1 MYSERF
7 SLPFLAEVLIASAE
21 RARPGL
27 GAWSEKTRQA
37 LESSFRTELSEVRAR
52 FFEIFDDQAH
62 WEKVERNLLEVC
74 FPRYCAVAEKQTAL
88 EQNDYGL
95 WRGGDL
101 VARGAYIVLGLFVG
115 IFLVR
120 APFFRLLP
128 TTWDF
133 LIVLL
138 MILAPFVPDAQ
149 IALKQRRFTKQ
160 LQGIVA
166 DMAQAE
172 AQQKLYQPL
181 TPERP
186 LAEGMSKV
194 EELSPQSDRPPE
206 PADRTRNER

>member
-7 SLPFLAEVLIASAE
+7 SLPFLSQVLIAAAE

-27 GAWSEKTRQA
+27 GPWNDKARQS
-37 LESSFRTELSEVRAR
+37 LETIFRTELTEVRAR
-52 FFEIFDDQAH
+52 FLELFDDKAH

-88 EQNDYGL
+88 EQRDYDL

-101 VARGAYIVLGLFVG
+101 IARAAYIAVGLAVGLF
-115 IFLVR
+115 LVKT
-120 APFFRLLP
+120 PWIPIP

-133 LIVLL
+133 LILLL
-138 MILAPFVPDAQ
+138 MIFAPFVPDAQ
-149 IALKQRRFTKQ
+149 IALKQRKFAKQ
-160 LQGIVA
+160 LNGIVA

-181 TPERP
+181 TPGTP
-186 LAEGMSKV
+186 INPG
-194 EELSPQSDRPPE
+194 LSPIEPLSTDPARPPE